1 MSNNHTVVMNE
12 SVHEFF
18 YTIGVATTASFAYY
32 IWNNLYPI
40 SVERL
45 IADTAWF
52 GIKLQTKTEM
62 TFSKIEKFLY
72 PWFAT
77 VIPEEE
83 RHDVKFY
90 KDGRLVTSM
99 TYLCALK
106 YEEDDFA
113 EDYNKVTYEVH
124 DDKGNNLV
132 MLRDNVNDIMDKGL
146 KKSNVN
152 FISVSIK
159 QDGEDDIEVDLRKK
173 GDIYMVGNELFSKS
187 FFRWCL
193 CDKYD
198 LDDKNY
204 TVSTIDDNVNMV
216 AFNKNQYIVLNENG
230 YDVKTIE
237 CELKETESKN
247 DESDKKLETG
257 FFSWFS
263 NTKAKE
269 Q

>member
-1 MSNNHTVVMNE
+1 
-12 SVHEFF
+12 
-18 YTIGVATTASFAYY
+18 
-32 IWNNLYPI
+32 
-40 SVERL
+40 
-45 IADTAWF
+45 
-52 GIKLQTKTEM
+52 M

-72 PWFAT
+72 PWFVT

-90 KDGRLVTSM
+90 KDGLLVTSM

-106 YEEDDFA
+106 YEDDDFSQ
-113 EDYNKVTYEVH
+113 DYNKVTYEVH

-132 MLRDNVNDIMDKGL
+132 MLRDNVDEIMDKGL

-159 QDGEDDIEVDLRKK
+159 QEGQDDIEVDMRKR
-173 GDIYMVGNELFSKS
+173 GDIYMAGNELFSKS
-187 FFRWCL
+187 FFKWCL

-198 LDDKNY
+198 LDGKDY
-204 TVSTIDDNVNMV
+204 TVSTIDDNVTMV
-216 AFNKNQYIVLNENG
+216 TFNKNQYILLNENG
-230 YDVKTIE
+230 YDVKTIDAE
-237 CELKETESKN
+237 VTQKGDEN
-247 DESDKKLETG
+247 DNKKVETG
-257 FFSWFS
+257 FFTWFS